1 MPQKTARTLL
11 HFLVAITLT
20 LAGVTTESPI
30 HAKANKRIRTLGK
43 DTLGESIKEF
53 RIRYP
58 KATCGKATSL
68 EINPQNLVN
77 SRNMEDIHCCLNDRD
92 SLTKFSPFRILNLD
106 DCAVHVIFWKS
117 RLCGLTYLLDVR
129 SLQIVLDPFEKL
141 YGPPTRKVKDPD
153 DATRL
158 TYVDWLE
165 GGTELELRLSKLG
178 GEVFSKGSKSLKGE
192 PWLEVVYVSLWNSE
206 MRTA

>member
-1 MPQKTARTLL
+1 MPHATRTVS
-11 HFLVAITLT
+11 HFLVAISLAIAVVLT
-20 LAGVTTESPI
+20 EPRI
-30 HAKANKRIRTLGK
+30 QANERIRTLGK

-58 KATCGKATSL
+58 KATCGRTTSL

-77 SRNMEDIHCCLNDRD
+77 SKNMEDIHCCLNDRD

-106 DCAVHVIFWKS
+106 DCAVRVIFWKS

-158 TYVDWLE
+158 TYVDWSE
-165 GGTELELRLSKLG
+165 GGTELELSLSKLG
-178 GEVFSKGSKSLKGE
+178 GEVFSKGSTSLKGE
-192 PWLEVVYVSLWNSE
+192 PWLEVVYVSLWNRE
-206 MRTA
+206 MATA

>member
-1 MPQKTARTLL
+1 MPHATRTVS
-11 HFLVAITLT
+11 HFLVAISLAIAVVLT
-20 LAGVTTESPI
+20 EPRI
-30 HAKANKRIRTLGK
+30 QANERIRTLGK

-58 KATCGKATSL
+58 KATCGRTTSL

-77 SRNMEDIHCCLNDRD
+77 SKNMEDIHCCLNDRD

-158 TYVDWLE
+158 TFVDWLD
-165 GGTELELRLSKLG
+165 GGTELELSLSKLG
-178 GEVFSKGSKSLKGE
+178 GEVFSKDSTSLKGE
-192 PWLEVVYVSLWNSE
+192 PWLEVVYVSLWNRE
-206 MRTA
+206 MATA

>member
-1 MPQKTARTLL
+1 MPHATRTVS
-11 HFLVAITLT
+11 HFLVAISLAIAFVLT
-20 LAGVTTESPI
+20 EPRI
-30 HAKANKRIRTLGK
+30 QANERIRTLGK

-58 KATCGKATSL
+58 KATCGRTTSL

-141 YGPPTRKVKDPD
+141 YGPPTRKVKDPE

-158 TYVDWLE
+158 TFVDWWE
-165 GGTELELRLSKLG
+165 GGTELELSLSKLG
-178 GEVFSKGSKSLKGE
+178 GEVFSKDSTSLKGE
-192 PWLEVVYVSLWNSE
+192 PWLEVVYVSLWNRE
-206 MRTA
+206 MGTA

>member
-1 MPQKTARTLL
+1 MSHKSARTLA

-20 LAGVTTESPI
+20 LAVVLSEPSIYANERI
-30 HAKANKRIRTLGK
+30 HALGK
-43 DTLGESIKEF
+43 DTLGESLKEF
-53 RIRYP
+53 QIRFP

-68 EINPQNLVN
+68 EINPRNLVN
-77 SRNMEDIHCCLNDRD
+77 SRNMESIHCCLNDRD